1 VTDTSVVAPHEQ
13 HSPWI
18 VAISVMFGTFM
29 VVLDTTIVNVSLPH
43 IAGTLSASIEEST
56 WALTTYLAANAI
68 ILPITGWLANYFGR
82 RRLLLLSVAGFTVA
96 SVLCGLSTS
105 LPILVVWRIIQG
117 ITGGVMQPLSQA
129 IMLEAFEPK
138 DRGKAMAFFGIG
150 IVVAPVLGPVLGGW
164 LTDNYSWRWVF
175 YVNLP
180 VGIASYLMLRAYVF
194 DPPYIK
200 RGTGGID
207 YWGIGLLAV
216 GIAALQIALDQGQQ
230 ADWFS
235 SNLIITLSILAAVG
249 LGGFVWHAFRSEHP
263 VVDLRLFKEPTFGM
277 SVLLV
282 TAMGF
287 GLYGSMVLMPVL
299 LQGLM
304 GYSSLEAGYAMAP
317 RGLGSLVAMP
327 VVGIL
332 MNRVDPR
339 KMLGA
344 GFFMTAAT
352 LYWMSWLNLQAGF
365 WDIFWPQFV
374 QGMGMGLMFVPLTT
388 IAMDRITA
396 KEMGSATSLFNLLR
410 NIGGAAGIAVV
421 QTILARD
428 RQEHINILG
437 AHVSQFDPGTQQMF
451 LRMRSAFV
459 GAGAD
464 MVTATERAYFA
475 LFGMVQK
482 QAAMMSFVD
491 GFRLLAYVFVLLL
504 PLIFLMR
511 KPRHHEGPGL
521 VVGE

>member
-1 VTDTSVVAPHEQ
+1 MTEPRPQ
-13 HSPWI
+13 PSPWI

-68 ILPITGWLANYFGR
+68 ILPITGWLANFFGR
-82 RRLLLLSVAGFTVA
+82 RRLLLLSVAGFTLA
-96 SVLCGLSTS
+96 SLLCGLATS
-105 LPILVVWRIIQG
+105 LPILVAWRIIQG
-117 ITGGVMQPLSQA
+117 MTGGVMQPLSQA

-138 DRGKAMAFFGIG
+138 DRGKAMAFFGLG

-180 VGIASYLMLRAYVF
+180 VGIAAYMMLRAYVF

-200 RGTGGID
+200 RGAGGID

-216 GIAALQIALDQGQQ
+216 GIAALQIGLDQGQQ
-230 ADWFS
+230 EDWFS
-235 SNLIITLSILAAVG
+235 SDLIVTLAIVSVIG
-249 LGGFVWHAFRSEHP
+249 LGGFIWHALTTEHP
-263 VVDLRLFKEPTFGM
+263 VVDLRLFKEPTYATGV
-277 SVLLV
+277 VLI

-287 GLYGSMVLMPVL
+287 GLYGSLVLMPVL
-299 LQGLM
+299 LQTLL
-304 GYSSLEAGYAMAP
+304 GYPSLEAGFAMAP

-327 VVGIL
+327 VVGLL

-339 KMLGA
+339 KMLGI
-344 GFFMTAAT
+344 GFLLNAVT
-352 LYWMSWLNLQAGF
+352 LYWMGWLNLQAGF

-374 QGMGMGLMFVPLTT
+374 QGVGMGLLFVPLTT
-388 IAMDRITA
+388 VAMDRIA
-396 KEMGSATSLFNLLR
+396 PKDMGPATSLFNLLR

-437 AHVSQFDPGTQQMF
+437 SHVNPYDPSTQLMF
-451 LRMRSAFV
+451 QNMRSAFMA
-459 GAGAD
+459 AGAD
-464 MVTATERAYFA
+464 MATATQRAYAA

-482 QAAMMSFVD
+482 QAAMMAFID
-491 GFRLLAYVFVLLL
+491 GFKVLAFVFVILL
-504 PLIFLMR
+504 PLVFLMQ
-511 KPRHHEGPGL
+511 KPRHHDGPA
-521 VVGE
+521 VVSGE